1 MPRNG
6 SGTAVL
12 PNADYTAGTVIESA
26 KVVADLDDI
35 ESMLTASIA
44 ADGQTPTT
52 AAIPFAA
59 GVQTDTVAEKTAGT
73 GVTIDGVLVK
83 DGGVTLT
90 TALPVGSGGTG
101 GATAGSARTNLGLAI
116 DTNVQAYNA
125 SLSDIASLTPASN
138 AFMIGTGSNWT
149 TGSGSTARASL
160 GLTIGTNVQA
170 YSARLAEIAA
180 LTPTDSNIVV
190 GNGSG
195 WVAESGAT
203 LRASIGLGTA
213 ATVNVGTSGAT
224 IPLLSGNNVFSGAVN
239 FRPATDQNMQIYAGS
254 GAININILNDAFNAY
269 TDLNVYADQIQMI
282 ITSLGIGGVS
292 PGEELYVSDGCKFS
306 GRVGIGK
313 GRHTSI
319 ELDVE
324 SDTDG
329 AGVARF
335 VQPGGTATGVIVQMG
350 HAAAANTAYTFFE
363 AYSNGIGGDREAY
376 IRGDGNAFCDGTW
389 SGGGADFAEYF
400 EWADGNPDAED
411 RRGISVTLDGGLI
424 REAKDGEAPI
434 GIVSAAPTITGGG
447 APMRWHGK
455 YRRDAYGAY
464 ALDKDGYRVMTDEYD
479 GRRST
484 EYIPRAERPEWAPV
498 GIVGRVR
505 MRKDQV
511 TAPSWV
517 KIADITDDI
526 EEWLVR

>member
-1 MPRNG
+1 MAHVSANRVRQESATTGTGTYALGAISPNMVGFEDAIGIGNTCWYGAVGDTGYEIGIGTVG
-6 SGTAVL
+6 SGTLARTSILESSNSDAAVSW
-12 PNADYTAGTVIESA
+12 AGAGPRALFVMHPVQKQVYVGTDGQLNIGGSA
-26 KVVADLDDI
+26 ITLTDGVFLVADGANI
-35 ESMLTASIA
+35 VGES
-44 ADGQTPTT
+44 
-52 AAIPFAA
+52 
-59 GVQTDTVAEKTAGT
+59 
-73 GVTIDGVLVK
+73 
-83 DGGVTLT
+83 
-90 TALPVGSGGTG
+90 
-101 GATAGSARTNLGLAI
+101 GA
-116 DTNVQAYNA
+116 
-125 SLSDIASLTPASN
+125 
-138 AFMIGTGSNWT
+138 
-149 TGSGSTARASL
+149 TARASL
-160 GLTIGTNVQA
+160 GLVIGTNVQA
-170 YSARLAEIAA
+170 WTTPALDQISALAA
-180 LTPTDSNIVV
+180 TDGNIVV
-190 GNGSG
+190 GDGAN

-213 ATVNVGTSGAT
+213 ATVNVGLSGAT
-224 IPLLSGNNVFSGAVN
+224 IPLLSGDNVFSGDVV
-239 FRPATDQNMQIYAGS
+239 FGPDTDQNMQIAAGS
-254 GAININILNDAFNAY
+254 GAININILNDAFSAY
-269 TDLNVYADQIQMI
+269 TDLVVQADQIQMN

-292 PGEELYVSDGCKFS
+292 PGEELYVSDGCQFI

-335 VQPGGTATGVIVQMG
+335 VQPGATATGVIVQMG
-350 HAAAANTAYTFFE
+350 HAAAANTTYTFFE
-363 AYSNGIGGDREAY
+363 AYSSGIGGDREAY

-400 EWADGNPDAED
+400 EWLDGNPDAED

-424 REAKDGEAPI
+424 REAQDGEVPI

-464 ALDKDGYRVMTDEYD
+464 ALDKGGYRVLTAEYD
-479 GRRST
+479 GRRSA
-484 EYIPRAERPEWAPV
+484 EYIPRAARPEWAPV
-498 GIVGRVR
+498 GIVGRLR
-505 MRKDQV
+505 MRKGQL
-511 TAPSWV
+511 TAPSWT